1 MLVSTFDST
10 LSIFQTQESIK
21 LHINMYLSP
30 TWVKKYI
37 LLKYI
42 ISVINFKRML
52 KCTLTRTKAFI
63 VEETPIITNYSLMH
77 FI

>member
-10 LSIFQTQESIK
+10 LSIFQTQQSIK

-30 TWVKKYI
+30 TWVK
-37 LLKYI
+37 KYI